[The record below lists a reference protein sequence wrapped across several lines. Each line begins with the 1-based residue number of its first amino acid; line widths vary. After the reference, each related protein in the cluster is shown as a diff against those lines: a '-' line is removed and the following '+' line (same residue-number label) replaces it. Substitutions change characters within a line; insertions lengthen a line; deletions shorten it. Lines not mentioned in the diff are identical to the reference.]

1 MSRKINLNLFCQAQL
16 EKASKLSNIDNNF
29 IKILMMPK
37 HEIIVN
43 FPVNLENGELIMMK
57 GYRIQHCNLL
67 GPYKGGLRFHHD
79 VHLDE
84 CKALAFWMTIKCAL
98 LKLPFGGAK
107 GGLKI
112 NPHDYSTNDL
122 RTISKGFSKA
132 LHKYIGPNRDI
143 PAPDMGTNS
152 QIMDWMTAAYQEIR
166 KSHDKSVFT
175 GKSLNYSGS
184 QGRNEATGRGIM
196 ICIREWFKR
205 KGLSANNASF
215 IVQGFG
221 NVGSNT
227 TRLLSSE
234 LGMKCKALGDHTAYL
249 MDTTGNGLNLKLL
262 FDYISKKKFLIGF
275 NEIDDT
281 VKEITREE
289 FFQLETTVLIP
300 AAMEMQITD
309 IEAPNL
315 NCKLIVE
322 GANGPTNLMAD
333 EIILSKGIDIIP
345 DVLANAG
352 GVVVSYCEW
361 LQNQKHESWSAEIVN
376 KKLDVMMCQAFD
388 AVYTKAN
395 SENIDK
401 RMASYI
407 IAIKNLE
414 YVHQVQFNA
423 QSNV

>member
-1 MSRKINLNLFCQAQL
+1 MSRKVNLNEFCQQQL
-16 EKASKLSNIDNNF
+16 QKAAELGGIDPNF
-29 IKILMMPK
+29 IKILSVPK

-43 FPVNLENGELIMMK
+43 FPVVLEDGNLQMMK

-98 LKLPFGGAK
+98 LKLPLGGAK

-112 NPHDYSTNDL
+112 NPYEYSQADL
-122 RTISKGFSKA
+122 KIISKGFSKA
-132 LHKYIGPNRDI
+132 LHKYVGPNRDI

-166 KSHDKSVFT
+166 KSHDKATYT
-175 GKSLNYSGS
+175 GKSLQYSGS
-184 QGRNEATGRGIM
+184 HGRSEATGRGIM

-205 KGLSANNASF
+205 QGLPTEGSSF

-227 TRLLSSE
+227 AKLLSRE
-234 LGMKCKALGDHTAYL
+234 LGMKCKAIGDHTMY
-249 MDTTGNGLNLKLL
+249 MCDTTGEGLNLKDILN
-262 FDYISKKKFLIGF
+262 YVGKNRFLRGY
-275 NEIDDT
+275 ET
-281 VKEITREE
+281 VDSNVTEITKEE
-289 FFQLETTVLIP
+289 FFKIETDVVIP
-300 AAMEMQITD
+300 AAMEMQIGAE
-309 IEAPNL
+309 EAKEM

-322 GANGPTNLMAD
+322 GANGPTDLDAD
-333 EIILSKGIDIIP
+333 VILRSRNIDLIP

-361 LQNQKHESWSAEIVN
+361 LQNQKHESWSNEVVVE
-376 KKLDVMMCQAFD
+376 KLETMMCQAFD
-388 AVYTKAN
+388 AVYTQAN
-395 SENIDK
+395 SADIDK

-407 IAIKNLE
+407 TAIKNLE
-414 YVHQVQFNA
+414 YVYQVQLRT
-423 QSNV
+423 

>member
-1 MSRKINLNLFCQAQL
+1 MSRKTNLNDFCQNQL
-16 EKASKLSNIDNNF
+16 DKAAKLGNIDSDF
-29 IKILMMPK
+29 IKILSVPK

-43 FPVNLENGELIMMK
+43 FPVKLQDGTIDIIK

-84 CKALAFWMTIKCAL
+84 CKALAFWMTIKCSL
-98 LKLPFGGAK
+98 LKLPLGGAK

-112 NPHDYSTNDL
+112 NPYQYAEADL
-122 RTISKGFSKA
+122 KTISKGFSKA

-152 QIMDWMTAAYQEIR
+152 KIMDWMTAAYQEIR
-166 KSHDKSVFT
+166 KSHEKATYT
-175 GKSLNYSGS
+175 GKSLMYSGS
-184 QGRNEATGRGIM
+184 HGRSEATGRGIM
-196 ICIREWFKR
+196 ICVREWFKR
-205 KGLSANNASF
+205 QGLQTTNATF

-227 TRLLSSE
+227 AKLLCKE
-234 LGMKCKALGDHTAYL
+234 LGMTCQAVGDHTAYIV
-249 MDTTGNGLNLKLL
+249 DVSGNGLNLKKILA
-262 FDYISKKKFLIGF
+262 YTAKNRFLNGYDATDSDVKV
-275 NEIDDT
+275 IDKT
-281 VKEITREE
+281 E
-289 FFQLETTVLIP
+289 FFKLETDVVIP
-300 AAMEMQITD
+300 AAMEMQIGEE
-309 IEAPNL
+309 EAKNL

-322 GANGPTNLMAD
+322 GANGPTDLEAD
-333 EIILSKGIDIIP
+333 VIIRDRGIDLIP

-361 LQNQKHESWSAEIVN
+361 LQNQKHESWHIETVIE
-376 KKLDVMMCQAFD
+376 KLEVMMCSAFD
-388 AVYTKAN
+388 EVYTQAN
-395 SENIDK
+395 SADIDK

-414 YVHQVQFNA
+414 YVYQVQFKN
-423 QSNV
+423 